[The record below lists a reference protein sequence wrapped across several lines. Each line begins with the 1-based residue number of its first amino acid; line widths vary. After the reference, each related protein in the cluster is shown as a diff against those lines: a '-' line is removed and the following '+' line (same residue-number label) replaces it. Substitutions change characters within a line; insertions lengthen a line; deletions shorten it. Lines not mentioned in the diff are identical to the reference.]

1 MLQAEGSVCGI
12 TEVEGS
18 KRYLQQSAKTGFV
31 RSFNDSLHSGHHG
44 TPDS

>member
-31 RSFNDSLHSGHHG
+31 HSFNDSLHSGPHG